1 MIFNFW
7 LVIIGLSL
15 VSMLINV
22 IQIKI
27 EEWLY
32 KMMKMMQVTEQ
43 IGYHFCRVFS
53 ANEYRTFFPIND
65 EFGFELEVNV
75 NYDTF

>member
-1 MIFNFW
+1 MPDHPRMMIINFW

-15 VSMLINV
+15 VSMLLSV

-32 KMMKMMQVTEQ
+32 QMMIRIQVY
-43 IGYHFCRVFS
+43 GKK
-53 ANEYRTFFPIND
+53 
-65 EFGFELEVNV
+65 
-75 NYDTF
+75 